1 MNIHEHQAKQI
12 LKKYGVP
19 VPEGIFALTVGGLIE
34 KLHYGMDFDLFAKI
48 GLLFFCTA
56 LCVVMC
62 SYYISVYWINL
73 QKDDIIDAQEA
84 YFQYKLIESWGAS
97 PDTTIISAE
106 LNNLN
111 INGMIY
117 YLDGDTS
124 CVNDTVLY
132 WGNLGRAISPCN
144 YLSYLD
150 SDEFMLMTMRSHD
163 QFNTTIYG
171 LDDRYRGVY
180 NERRVV
186 FINKEDMK
194 DLGLQKLDVVNLTST
209 YDGVVRTARKFLIVP
224 YNIPKGNVAA
234 YFPETNI
241 LVPYNHF
248 AERSQTPISKSVKV
262 RIEKVAA
269 AEQRLIDSSELD

>member
-1 MNIHEHQAKQI
+1 MLE
-12 LKKYGVP
+12 
-19 VPEGIFALTVGGLIE
+19 
-34 KLHYGMDFDLFAKI
+34 
-48 GLLFFCTA
+48 
-56 LCVVMC
+56 
-62 SYYISVYWINL
+62 
-73 QKDDIIDAQEA
+73 
-84 YFQYKLIESWGAS
+84 ESNV
-97 PDTTIISAE
+97 D
-106 LNNLN
+106 
-111 INGMIY
+111 
-117 YLDGDTS
+117 
-124 CVNDTVLY
+124 
-132 WGNLGRAISPCN
+132 
-144 YLSYLD
+144 
-150 SDEFMLMTMRSHD
+150 DEFMLMTMRSHD

-248 AERSQTPISKSVKV
+248 AERSQTPISKSVK
-262 RIEKVAA
+262 
-269 AEQRLIDSSELD
+269 DSNARNLALFTATVT